1 MDDEIKELLRAIL
14 QTQQE
19 HLKVYREFSEKA
31 TKYQEIALQGQETA
45 LRRQK
50 AQTRNALIAD
60 ALIAL
65 AGLLI
70 LWSLVS
76 SRH

>member
-1 MDDEIKELLRAIL
+1 VDDEIKELLRAIL

-19 HLKVYREFSEKA
+19 HLNAYREYVQKA

-50 AQTRNALIAD
+50 SQMRNAFIA
-60 ALIAL
+60 AAFVVLG
-65 AGLLI
+65 GLLI
-70 LWSLVS
+70 LWGLGSPK
-76 SRH
+76 H